1 MYSTRSSMYQNG
13 QLKVRISAPEAVQK
27 DDQKILVVGSLG
39 DGSQSRVELGR
50 YNADGTPDTSFGAAR
65 TGWVILPSLGA
76 GVPVVMWRGAAE
88 GLGLALGEL
97 EDLLV
102 ADDAAGFARR
112 VIDLH
117 RDAALWQAVHEGL
130 LAAAGDRF
138 RSATTR
144 RGLWSA
150 LACCG
155 LGIPSRV
162 D

>member
-1 MYSTRSSMYQNG
+1 M
-13 QLKVRISAPEAVQK
+13 QLAVPPFTG
-27 DDQKILVVGSLG
+27 GS
-39 DGSQSRVELGR
+39 V
-50 YNADGTPDTSFGAAR
+50 
-65 TGWVILPSLGA
+65 LPSLGA